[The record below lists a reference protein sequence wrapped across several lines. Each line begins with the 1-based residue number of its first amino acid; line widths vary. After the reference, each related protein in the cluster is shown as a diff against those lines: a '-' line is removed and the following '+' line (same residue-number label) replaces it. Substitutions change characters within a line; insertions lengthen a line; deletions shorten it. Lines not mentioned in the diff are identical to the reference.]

1 MNGLE
6 RKIYHTIQRQSLIAP
21 HARVVVA
28 LSGGSDSVALLC
40 VLKNLGYNCIAAHF
54 NFHLRGEES
63 MRDEHFVRDLCRK
76 TNTPLRF
83 CEADTRKFATESK
96 QSLEMAARELRYS
109 FFASIA
115 EETGAPVAVAHHRDD
130 NAETLMLNL
139 IRGTGLK
146 GLCGMDYKT
155 TRTIAGKKPMVIIR
169 PMLDIA
175 RKDITEYL
183 NDIKQDFVTDSTNFV
198 ADVKRN
204 KIRLELIPAMSEINP
219 SISETLQRETRKF
232 SSVYIIYQKA
242 VREILSQISVNQYG
256 DEILT
261 NETLCQS
268 PAPEAILFEWL
279 SQKKFNETQISQIAQ
294 CSTEDC
300 KQIETD
306 EFLLIADRKSYTLIR
321 KNSLPQPTE
330 TQLPLQG
337 TIRIAHTAIA
347 LSTPTQIPPADILR
361 NPQYAFFDMQ
371 KIKLPLVIRP
381 IKSGDRF
388 IPFGMRGS
396 KLVNDFLK
404 DEKIPTECKM
414 RQLVV
419 CDQEKILWITG
430 RRTDNRARI
439 SPDTQTILQCKILP
453 TAQQ

>member
-6 RKIYHTIQRQSLIAP
+6 RKINHTIQTQSLIAP
-21 HARVVVA
+21 RARVIVA
-28 LSGGSDSVALLC
+28 LSGGSDSVAMLC
-40 VLKNLGYNCIAAHF
+40 VLKNLGYNCLAAHF

-63 MRDEHFVRDLCRK
+63 MRDEHFVRELCRK

-183 NDIKQDFVTDSTNFV
+183 SDIKQDFVTDSTNLV

-232 SSVYIIYQKA
+232 SSVYAIYQKA
-242 VREILSQISVNQYG
+242 VREILSQITINQYG

-261 NETLCQS
+261 NETLRQS

-306 EFLLIADRKSYTLIR
+306 EFLLIADRKNYTLIR
-321 KNSLPQPTE
+321 KNFLPQPTE

-337 TIRIAHTAIA
+337 KICIAHTAIA
-347 LSTPTQIPPADILR
+347 LSTQTQIPPAEILR

-381 IKSGDRF
+381 VRSGDRF

-419 CDQEKILWITG
+419 CDQEKILWIVG

-439 SPDTQTILQCKILP
+439 SPATQTILQCEILP
-453 TAQQ
+453 TALQ

>member
-1 MNGLE
+1 
-6 RKIYHTIQRQSLIAP
+6 
-21 HARVVVA
+21 
-28 LSGGSDSVALLC
+28 
-40 VLKNLGYNCIAAHF
+40 
-54 NFHLRGEES
+54 
-63 MRDEHFVRDLCRK
+63 
-76 TNTPLRF
+76 
-83 CEADTRKFATESK
+83 
-96 QSLEMAARELRYS
+96 
-109 FFASIA
+109 
-115 EETGAPVAVAHHRDD
+115 
-130 NAETLMLNL
+130 
-139 IRGTGLK
+139 
-146 GLCGMDYKT
+146 
-155 TRTIAGKKPMVIIR
+155 
-169 PMLDIA
+169 MLDIA

-232 SSVYIIYQKA
+232 SSVYAIYQKA

-321 KNSLPQPTE
+321 KTSLPQPTE

-337 TIRIAHTAIA
+337 TIRIAHTAIT
-347 LSTPTQIPPADILR
+347 LSTQTQIPPADILR